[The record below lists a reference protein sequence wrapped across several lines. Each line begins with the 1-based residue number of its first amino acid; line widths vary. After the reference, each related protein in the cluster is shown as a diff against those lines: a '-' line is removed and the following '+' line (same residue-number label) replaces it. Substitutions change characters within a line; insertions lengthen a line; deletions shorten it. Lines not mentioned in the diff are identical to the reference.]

1 MIRLGLRLTVSGGR
15 EAIARLLITAAA
27 VALGVGLLLT
37 TLAAINATNAQNSRY
52 AWLNSGVDSR
62 PVNTS
67 ADPLWWQIRGGYF
80 QGHILGRVDVAATG
94 PHAPVPPGVP
104 RLPGPGEYYTS
115 PALDKL
121 LATTPAAQLADSFPG
136 HRIGTIAN
144 SALPAPDTLIVLV
157 GQTPEQLSQAPH
169 AKRVTSIATTSP
181 SSCSDCVVGMNADSI
196 DLILSVVT
204 GALIFPVLILIGTAT
219 RLSATRR
226 EQRFAAMRLVGAT
239 PRQISVVS
247 AVESTVASIAGVAVG
262 FLLFFL
268 LRPSVAT
275 MSLTGS
281 PFFTGDL
288 SLNPADVLLV
298 ALGVPVAG
306 AVAARLALRRV
317 QISPLGVT
325 RRVTPKP
332 PRAYRAIP
340 LVLGI
345 AELAYFVGRRPA
357 TTAGQTQAF
366 LSGFLLIMAGL
377 IIAGPWL
384 TMVGSRL
391 MARRTD
397 SPAVLIAGRRLSDNP
412 KAGFRAVSGLILA
425 LFVTS
430 ATLGVITT
438 MSDERS
444 IPPDGPALSNV
455 VTQNFAHGWSDSG
468 ALQGGVAPPSDALLT
483 QLRSIPGINSV
494 TELHTNPLGTVLSHT
509 ADHRQG
515 ALASC
520 AQLTALPGFGHCA
533 PGAAVA
539 TVDPYVTGFGQ
550 ADEVWSAADLSPER
564 LQTLPVVT
572 LALGTDGSTAAIEQ
586 ARTALTIAYPGQL
599 LPATMREELSARSAE
614 LTGYQQLADIVVLA
628 TFPIAGCSLAV
639 SVAGGLSE
647 RKRPFS
653 LLRLTG
659 VPLRLLRRV
668 VLLESVVPLLII
680 AALAISTGFLAAHL
694 FLRAQLNYSL
704 HFPGPA
710 FYLTTAAGL
719 AASIAIITATLPLLT
734 RLTGPETARNE

>member
-1 MIRLGLRLTVSGGR
+1 MVRLGLRLTVSGGR

-27 VALGVGLLLT
+27 VALGVGMLLT
-37 TLAAINATNAQNSRY
+37 TLAAVNATNAQNSRY

-62 PVNTS
+62 PQV
-67 ADPLWWQIRGGYF
+67 AGVDPLWWQIRGGYVH
-80 QGHILGRVDVAATG
+80 GKTLGRVDVAATG
-94 PHAPVPPGVP
+94 PHAPVPPGIP

-115 PALDKL
+115 PGLDKL
-121 LATTPAAQLADSFPG
+121 LATTPAAELADSFPG
-136 HRIGTIAN
+136 HRIGTIAA
-144 SALPAPDTLIVLV
+144 SGLPAPDTLIVIV
-157 GQTPEQLSQAPH
+157 GHTPEQLAQAPQ
-169 AKRVTSIATTSP
+169 ARQITSIATTSP
-181 SSCSDCVVGMNADSI
+181 SSCTDCVVGMNADSI
-196 DLILSVVT
+196 DLILSVVA
-204 GALIFPVLILIGTAT
+204 GALTFPVLILIGTAT

-262 FLLFFL
+262 FVLYFL
-268 LRPSVAT
+268 LSPSVAAL
-275 MSLTGS
+275 SLTGS
-281 PFFTGDL
+281 PFFVDDL
-288 SLNPADVLLV
+288 SLNPADTLLV
-298 ALGVPVAG
+298 AFGVPAAS

-332 PRAYRAIP
+332 PQAYRVIP

-377 IIAGPWL
+377 IVAGPWL
-384 TMVGSRL
+384 TMTGSRL

-397 SPAVLIAGRRLSDNP
+397 NPAVLIAGRRLSDNP

-438 MSDERS
+438 MTDERS

-455 VTQNFAHGWSDSG
+455 LTEDFANGWSDSG
-468 ALQGGVAPPSDALLT
+468 ALRGGHAAPSDALVA
-483 QLRSIPGINSV
+483 QLRSIPGISSV
-494 TELHTNPLGTVLSHT
+494 TELHTNPLGTLVPH
-509 ADHRQG
+509 ADGHKQG

-520 AQLTALPGFGHCA
+520 AQLAGLPGFGHCA
-533 PGAAVA
+533 PGAVVA
-539 TVDPYVTGFGQ
+539 TVDPYVNGYEQ
-550 ADEVWSAADLSPER
+550 RDAVWPAADLSPER
-564 LQTLPVVT
+564 LQSLPVVT
-572 LALGTDGSTAAIEQ
+572 IAVGTDGSTAAIER
-586 ARTALTIAYPGQL
+586 ARTALTAAYPGER
-599 LPATMREELSARSAE
+599 LPSTMGEELSSRGAE
-614 LTGYQQLADIVVLA
+614 LTGYQQLADVVVLA

-639 SVAGGLSE
+639 SIAGGLSE

-668 VLLESVVPLLII
+668 VLLESVVPLLIV
-680 AALAISTGFLAAHL
+680 AALAIGTGFLAAHL
-694 FLRAQLNYSL
+694 FLKAQLGYSL

-710 FYLTTAAGL
+710 YYVTTLAGL
-719 AASIAIITATLPLLT
+719 VASIGIISATLPSLK